1 MSSSGSFNT
10 TGYQGRYLT
19 FAWTLSSQSI
29 ENNTST
35 IAWTLKGAGNASS
48 SWYNAGNFKVVINGT
63 TVYSSSTRI
72 KLYNG
77 TLVSSGNLT
86 IAHGSDGSKSFSAS
100 AEAGIYTVAVNCSGS
115 GSWSLPT
122 ISRAAQLTAAP
133 NFTDEQNPTIS
144 YSNPAGNLVT
154 SLQAC
159 ISLTG
164 STDNITYRDIPKTG
178 SSYTFNLTT
187 TERNI
192 LRSAAPNS
200 NTLSV
205 IFYVKTVIN
214 GSTYYSTLNR
224 TMTIVN
230 AAPTISGVSYRDTNN
245 TTVGITGNNQ
255 QIVQN
260 QSIVTFTLGSIA
272 ALKSSTL
279 KRVDITVNAVTVST
293 NLSGVSATG
302 RVINFGKVNSS
313 SNISAKITL
322 VDSRDNTT
330 TVNLTLTM
338 LAWYVPSAII
348 TCARRNNYYS
358 ETDLRVNASYASLNG
373 KNAITIQYTTK
384 ESEGGSWSALTTIQS
399 DILTTLTLDNTKAW
413 DIRVYVTDRLGGQAV
428 YNLSVDRGIPIVY
441 FDRSKKSVGFNC
453 FPNNDNSVESE
464 GLVLDDIVYIGSQ
477 NLLDSKQLTTI
488 GYQAV
493 LGAYE
498 YKLIEGIFAG
508 ITIPEAYTRA
518 YRLTAQVSTNN
529 SNYAKVKLNNIESNG
544 SCTWSGQTMRALI
557 STRIFKESE
566 IVLEPTYVYT
576 GKNGVNLYC
585 GNTATGE
592 AYFYNVT
599 LHGYLV
605 KKTTDLTPVR
615 GGALLTEDGYHILTE
630 SGDKL
635 LLED

>member
-1 MSSSGSFNT
+1 MANSGSFNT

-77 TLVSSGNLT
+77 TLVASGNLT
-86 IAHGSDGSKSFSAS
+86 IAHGSDGNKSFSAS
-100 AEAGIYTVAVNCSGS
+100 AEAGIYTVAVNCTGS
-115 GSWSLPT
+115 GSWALPA
-122 ISRAAQLTAAP
+122 ISRAATITAAP
-133 NFTDEQNPTIS
+133 NFTDEQSPTIS
-144 YSNPAGNLVT
+144 YTNPAGNGVT
-154 SLQAC
+154 TLQAC

-164 STDNITYRDIPKTG
+164 STDNIRYRDIPKNG

-187 TERNI
+187 EERNI
-192 LRSAAPNS
+192 LRSATPNS
-200 NTLSV
+200 NTLDV
-205 IFYVKTVIN
+205 IFYVKTIIN
-214 GSTYYSTLNR
+214 GSTYYSTLR
-224 TMTIVN
+224 RKMTIVN
-230 AAPTISGVSYRDTNN
+230 AAPTISGVSYADTNN
-245 TTVGITGNNQ
+245 NTLSITGNAQ
-255 QIVQN
+255 QIIQGKSV
-260 QSIVTFTLGSIA
+260 VTFTLGSLA

-279 KRVDITVNAVTVST
+279 RQVDITINAVKVTT
-293 NLSGVSATG
+293 GLSGVSISNK
-302 RVINFGKVNSS
+302 VINFGYVNSS
-313 SNISAKITL
+313 SNLSANITL
-322 VDSRDNTT
+322 TDSRGNTT
-330 TVNLTLTM
+330 TTSINITM
-338 LAWYVPSAII
+338 LAWSLPTAII

-358 ETDLRVNASYASLNG
+358 ETDLTVNASYASLSG
-373 KNAITIQYTTK
+373 KNTITIQYQTK
-384 ESEGGSWSALTTIQS
+384 ETEGGSWSALSTLQDNVTTTIN
-399 DILTTLTLDNTKAW
+399 LDNTKAW
-413 DIRVYVTDRLGGQAV
+413 EIKVIVTDKLGSTT
-428 YNLSVDRGIPIVY
+428 YNLSIDRGIPIVY

-453 FPNNDNSVESE
+453 FPLNDNSVESE

-477 NLLDSKQLTTI
+477 NLLDSKQLSTI

-498 YKLIEGIFAG
+498 YKLINGIFEG

-518 YRLTAQVSTNN
+518 YRVTAQVSTNG

-605 KKTTDLTPVR
+605 KKTTDLTPAR

-630 SGDKL
+630 SGGKL